1 MRRYQVVLFDLDGTL
16 ADTAG
21 DLGYALNLQRVRRKL
36 EEIPLDRVRP
46 HASAGARGLLRLGF
60 GIDTEHPDY
69 EQMRSEFLDLYAAN
83 LHRTTALFPGV
94 AQTLSELER
103 RSVRWGIVTN
113 KPSRFTLPLVAAL
126 GLNGRSACVVC
137 GDMVG
142 APKPH
147 PAALLEAAA
156 RLAVTPESCVYVGD
170 DERDV
175 VAAHAAGM
183 ESVIALYGYLGS
195 GTPPAAWGAS
205 AVIASPLDLISLPGL
220 AGHPSDKIG
229 SGR

>member
-1 MRRYQVVLFDLDGTL
+1 MRRYDVVLFDLDGTL

-21 DLGYALNLQRVRRKL
+21 DLGYALNLQRVRRNL
-36 EEIPLDRVRP
+36 DEIPLHLVRP

-60 GIDTEHPDY
+60 GIDAEHPDY
-69 EQMRSEFLDLYAAN
+69 EQMRSEFLDFYAGN

-94 AQTLSELER
+94 AQTLTELEQR
-103 RSVRWGIVTN
+103 RVRWGIVTN

-126 GLNGRSACVVC
+126 GLSGRSACIVC
-137 GDMVG
+137 GDMVS

-156 RLAVTPESCVYVGD
+156 RLAVGPESCVYVGD

-175 VAAHAAGM
+175 IAARAAGM
-183 ESVIALYGYLGS
+183 DSVIALYGYLGS
-195 GTPPAAWGAS
+195 GIPPADWGAS
-205 AVIASPLDLISLPGL
+205 AAIASPLQLVSLPGL
-220 AGHPSDKIG
+220 APHPSDKM
-229 SGR
+229 ST